1 MNATDHHQLGRRPV
15 LLSLP
20 AMGAL
25 SLTATGCSSLFGDSG
40 TDDTAGQG
48 NSSITVQVNNA
59 ADLDPQAIS
68 DGMWLS
74 QKGLL
79 EGLVLQNIDGTDVE
93 PAVAE
98 SWDVSDD
105 GTVHTFHL
113 RDDAAWSDGE
123 AVTADHF
130 ATTYER
136 LLDPERGNGGVTLG
150 ANSYQVTL
158 GIAGAEDF
166 MAGNTTDFEEVGVK
180 AVDDSTLE
188 ITLTSPN
195 PGFLMGLT
203 HPSMLPL
210 RTDEEDTWQKPES
223 WLGNGPYNVAAWTL
237 NSSMTLT
244 KNPEYWNAD
253 NVSIETVNIQLMEP
267 GSIASTVPYENDE
280 VDIQGLSNPSDVTR
294 FQDDPELKDELS
306 VLENVTTTYLAR
318 LHSKNTLLEDPAIRS
333 ALSLGLGREEIAG
346 ISPIANPASTLIS
359 SALEG
364 WTEDLQAHPQLWGA
378 DAVTKAQ
385 ELLEEAGYPNGE
397 GFPKLTLL
405 AGSEM
410 PELDAI
416 IDTWKSNLGIE
427 VSKDVVETGVY
438 VEKRAELHDDDY
450 LGYYYGSFS
459 GALTW
464 PYHVQQLWDS
474 IIMGEHGLP
483 ADAYQKYLELKDDG
497 DSKAA
502 AELRHDET
510 DPKCREYADTV
521 AEVRETA
528 DEAEQLEL
536 LRAAAKAR
544 EEAEIYI
551 PLTWTSAVFAVKPWV
566 EGFTPRAQADR
577 YYFKDLS
584 TTEKE

>member
-1 MNATDHHQLGRRPV
+1 
-15 LLSLP
+15 
-20 AMGAL
+20 MGAL

>member
-1 MNATDHHQLGRRPV
+1 
-15 LLSLP
+15 
-20 AMGAL
+20 
-25 SLTATGCSSLFGDSG
+25 
-40 TDDTAGQG
+40 
-48 NSSITVQVNNA
+48 
-59 ADLDPQAIS
+59 
-68 DGMWLS
+68 
-74 QKGLL
+74 
-79 EGLVLQNIDGTDVE
+79 
-93 PAVAE
+93 
-98 SWDVSDD
+98 
-105 GTVHTFHL
+105 
-113 RDDAAWSDGE
+113 
-123 AVTADHF
+123 
-130 ATTYER
+130 
-136 LLDPERGNGGVTLG
+136 
-150 ANSYQVTL
+150 
-158 GIAGAEDF
+158 
-166 MAGNTTDFEEVGVK
+166 
-180 AVDDSTLE
+180 
-188 ITLTSPN
+188 
-195 PGFLMGLT
+195 
-203 HPSMLPL
+203 
-210 RTDEEDTWQKPES
+210 
-223 WLGNGPYNVAAWTL
+223 
-237 NSSMTLT
+237 
-244 KNPEYWNAD
+244 
-253 NVSIETVNIQLMEP
+253 VSIETVNIQLMEP

>member
-1 MNATDHHQLGRRPV
+1 
-15 LLSLP
+15 
-20 AMGAL
+20 
-25 SLTATGCSSLFGDSG
+25 
-40 TDDTAGQG
+40 
-48 NSSITVQVNNA
+48 
-59 ADLDPQAIS
+59 
-68 DGMWLS
+68 
-74 QKGLL
+74 
-79 EGLVLQNIDGTDVE
+79 
-93 PAVAE
+93 
-98 SWDVSDD
+98 
-105 GTVHTFHL
+105 
-113 RDDAAWSDGE
+113 
-123 AVTADHF
+123 
-130 ATTYER
+130 
-136 LLDPERGNGGVTLG
+136 
-150 ANSYQVTL
+150 
-158 GIAGAEDF
+158 
-166 MAGNTTDFEEVGVK
+166 
-180 AVDDSTLE
+180 
-188 ITLTSPN
+188 
-195 PGFLMGLT
+195 
-203 HPSMLPL
+203 MLPL